1 MYVVTA
7 IDSRKH
13 YSRQDISIPFL
24 SKARAEAFI
33 RRYRKEYKDALPKY
47 KTLSKFKIERRKK

>member
-7 IDSRKH
+7 IDSLKH
-13 YSRQDISIPFL
+13 NSRQDISIPFT

-33 RRYRKEYKDALPKY
+33 RKKRKDNKSSIPKY
-47 KTLSKFKIERRKK
+47 RTLSKFKIERRK